1 MNGTFTSYA
10 AVLMMPMGQVVQ
22 QRTIGDAGRIRHAGT
37 IRHAGPIR
45 RAGPGQA
52 AAPGRHL
59 GIGDL

>member
-10 AVLMMPMGQVVQ
+10 AVLMMPVGQMVQ
-22 QRTIGDAGRIRHAGT
+22 QRTIGY
-37 IRHAGPIR
+37 AGPIR

-59 GIGDL
+59 GIGDR